1 MTTGRINQVA
11 NPLFVASWPPRG
23 VGQPA
28 AELQRSALPRRGWTV
43 DWVSVFPSLDEGG
56 LSVVVLG
63 TARSLRTP
71 LGREDFCEPTGAAV
85 LGLSRS
91 VRLWTRPRP
100 PGWEDGP
107 SDALGIEFPAGGVR
121 SVDNYVRP
129 SR

>member
-1 MTTGRINQVA
+1 M
-11 NPLFVASWPPRG
+11 
-23 VGQPA
+23 
-28 AELQRSALPRRGWTV
+28 

-91 VRLWTRPRP
+91 VRLGPDLVLLGGRTGRPTH
-100 PGWEDGP
+100 WASSSLLVE
-107 SDALGIEFPAGGVR
+107 SVR
-121 SVDNYVRP
+121 
-129 SR
+129 

>member
-43 DWVSVFPSLDEGG
+43 DWVSVFPSLGEGG

-85 LGLSRS
+85 LGLPFRFGLDPTSSSWVGGRA
-91 VRLWTRPRP
+91 VRRTGHRVPCWWSPFGR
-100 PGWEDGP
+100 
-107 SDALGIEFPAGGVR
+107 
-121 SVDNYVRP
+121 
-129 SR
+129 